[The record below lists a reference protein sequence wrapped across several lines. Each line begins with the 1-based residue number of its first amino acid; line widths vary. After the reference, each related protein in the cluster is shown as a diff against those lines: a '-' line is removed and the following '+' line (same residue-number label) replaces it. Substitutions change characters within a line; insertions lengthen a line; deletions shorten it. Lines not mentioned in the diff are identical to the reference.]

1 MHKFNIFISGPES
14 FVTTFNELESY
25 FKFNISSNQKKLSA
39 QFINNLHG
47 IIIHHDTSNNN
58 QLKGI
63 LKNNNCLKI
72 LATNN
77 NSVISKNYDYVL
89 KLPTSIDEINNIIE
103 GSIAKKKFAKNS
115 SILIKSYLLD
125 KNEKKLI
132 KDNKS
137 IILTEKEI
145 QLLEILLSKKK
156 ALSKE
161 DILSIVWQYSSES
174 DTHTVETHIYRL
186 RKKINEKFLDEN
198 FILNNK
204 QGYYL

>member
-14 FVTTFNELESY
+14 FVNTFNELKSY

-47 IIIHHDTSNNN
+47 IIIHHDTFNNN

-103 GSIAKKKFAKNS
+103 GSIAKKKFC
-115 SILIKSYLLD
+115 
-125 KNEKKLI
+125 
-132 KDNKS
+132 
-137 IILTEKEI
+137 
-145 QLLEILLSKKK
+145 
-156 ALSKE
+156 
-161 DILSIVWQYSSES
+161 
-174 DTHTVETHIYRL
+174 
-186 RKKINEKFLDEN
+186 
-198 FILNNK
+198 
-204 QGYYL
+204 